1 MASFPGGTI
10 HQPQTSN
17 DREEIEMKAPNEMP
31 VLPVTSL
38 HPTGASRRS
47 RLAPLLTA
55 VLLPLGIA
63 LIASVAPTGTAG
75 AAEPAA
81 MAGMS
86 MPSDALIAKVRE
98 ATQRFQTVAAAKS
111 AGYVQGTPCVSGP
124 DRGAM
129 GIHYVRVDLISNAV
143 LDVNQPS
150 ALIYEPETNGTQRL
164 VGVEYLVFA
173 DVWNSN
179 NANTPPALEGN
190 LLNYIPAPNR
200 YGLPAIYE
208 IHVWAWERNPLG
220 SNADWNTHVTC
231 DHQALSN

>member
-1 MASFPGGTI
+1 MKT
-10 HQPQTSN
+10 H
-17 DREEIEMKAPNEMP
+17 REMSI
-31 VLPVTSL
+31 LPVTEVQ
-38 HPTGASRRS
+38 PAADSRRS
-47 RLAPLLTA
+47 RFIPFLVA
-55 VLLPLGIA
+55 VLLPLGITLA
-63 LIASVAPTGTAG
+63 HTNGLIEAAD

-86 MPSDALIAKVRE
+86 MASDALIAKVR
-98 ATQRFQTVAAAKS
+98 AVTQRFQTVAAAKS
-111 AGYVQGTPCVSGP
+111 EGYVQGTPCVSGP

-129 GIHYVRVDLISNAV
+129 GIHYVRLDLIENAV

-150 ALIYEPETNGTQRL
+150 ALIYEPEANGTQRL

-179 NANTPPALEGN
+179 NPNAPPALEGN
-190 LLNYIPAPNR
+190 LLNYIPSPNR

-208 IHVWAWERNPLG
+208 IHVWAWEANPLG

-231 DHQALSN
+231 DHQPLAN

>member
-1 MASFPGGTI
+1 
-10 HQPQTSN
+10 
-17 DREEIEMKAPNEMP
+17 MKAPNKMNF
-31 VLPVTSL
+31 LPVTAA
-38 HPTGASRRS
+38 HPAGASRRS

-63 LIASVAPTGTAG
+63 AAASVAPIEAAG

-86 MPSDALIAKVRE
+86 MPSDALTAKVRE
-98 ATQRFQTVAAAKS
+98 VTQRFQTVGAAIS

-150 ALIYEPETNGTQRL
+150 ALIYEPETDGTQRL

-179 NANTPPALEGN
+179 NAAPPALEGN

-231 DHQALSN
+231 DHQALAK

>member
-1 MASFPGGTI
+1 MNRA
-10 HQPQTSN
+10 
-17 DREEIEMKAPNEMP
+17 
-31 VLPVTSL
+31 
-38 HPTGASRRS
+38 
-47 RLAPLLTA
+47 RLLPLLTA
-55 VLLPLGIA
+55 VSLPLGMA
-63 LIASVAPTGTAG
+63 VAASIVPVAAAS
-75 AAEPAA
+75 AAEPAS

-98 ATQRFQTVAAAKS
+98 ATERFQTVAAAKS

-129 GIHYVRVDLISNAV
+129 GIHYVRVDLIANAV

-150 ALIYEPETNGTQRL
+150 ALIYEPETDGTQRL

-179 NANTPPALEGN
+179 NPNTPPALEGN

-231 DHQALSN
+231 DHQPLAN

>member
-1 MASFPGGTI
+1 
-10 HQPQTSN
+10 
-17 DREEIEMKAPNEMP
+17 MKALNETII
-31 VLPVTSL
+31 PVTVVQ
-38 HPTGASRRS
+38 AAAARRRS
-47 RLAPLLTA
+47 GFAPLLTA

-63 LIASVAPTGTAG
+63 MMASVAPTGTAG
-75 AAEPAA
+75 ATEPA

-98 ATQRFQTVAAAKS
+98 VTQRFQTVAAAKS

-231 DHQALSN
+231 DHQALAN